1 MELAVKQ
8 RLIGAAVLAALAMIF
23 LPMLLQSPDVQ
34 DSTASQVPL
43 TMPAAPEQN
52 FETRELVLPVPSAVP
67 EGGALA
73 SPETPAAAPV
83 DPNAV
88 VTVDASEPATRAS
101 NDPAAPVTEVAGDGP
116 ALATPVDAATGQP
129 LPVPPPATI
138 RPATT
143 KPSAAEAPA
152 TPAPAVVPAA
162 PAPAPLPASTAGG
175 QYMVNVGSFGN
186 LANARTLE
194 SKLRAAGLPV
204 RSETLDVA
212 GKPAQRLRIGPY
224 AERAAAEAAR
234 LRAQT
239 VTGTAGQVIALD
251 AGAAG
256 AAPVARTP
264 AAAVGFAVQLGA
276 LRDEADA
283 IALRDKARAAGFV
296 AFHQRISS
304 DNGVLYRVRV
314 GPEADRP
321 AAEALRIALAAK
333 LGVTGVVVSHP

>member
-52 FETRELVLPVPSAVP
+52 FETRELALPVPSAVP

-73 SPETPAAAPV
+73 SPETPVTMAPA

-88 VTVDASEPATRAS
+88 VTVDANTPAAREATDPATT
-101 NDPAAPVTEVAGDGP
+101 PVAEVIDGEP

-129 LPVPPPATI
+129 LPAPAVPAPTPITPKPAI
-138 RPATT
+138 
-143 KPSAAEAPA
+143 AEAPVA
-152 TPAPAVVPAA
+152 PAP
-162 PAPAPLPASTAGG
+162 PAPLPASTAGG
-175 QYMVNVGSFGN
+175 QFMVNVGSFGN
-186 LANARTLE
+186 LANARALE
-194 SKLRAAGLPV
+194 AKLRTAGLPV

-239 VTGTAGQVIALD
+239 LTGTAGQVIALD
-251 AGAAG
+251 AGAAAS
-256 AAPVARTP
+256 AAPVAKTP

-304 DNGVLYRVRV
+304 DNGVLFRVRV